1 MATSDRMRLLAAALV
16 VAAGLAA
23 VTPSLAPDSDRDG
36 VGDVVE
42 VYELGTD
49 PSSADEFDTS
59 EIAKVR
65 GRAPGQLARGAAT
78 RRH

>member
-16 VAAGLAA
+16 AAAGLMA

-42 VYELGTD
+42 VYDLGTD
-49 PSSADEFDTS
+49 PSSADAFDTS
-59 EIAKVR
+59 EVATVR
-65 GRAPGQLARGAAT
+65 GRAARQLARGAAA